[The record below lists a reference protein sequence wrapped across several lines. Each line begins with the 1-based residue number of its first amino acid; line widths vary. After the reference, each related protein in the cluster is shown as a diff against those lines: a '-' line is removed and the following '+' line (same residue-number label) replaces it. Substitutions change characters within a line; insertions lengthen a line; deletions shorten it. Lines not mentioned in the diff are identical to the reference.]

1 MPLNLHGMFFSKD
14 MGKLLPNG
22 RNSFG
27 RCLTRQDFKI
37 NMRKM
42 DEDGSLFNLHTLNES
57 IISDLMTCWWNLKEA
72 STKAWPIF
80 SPRKWYWCQSF
91 AKMLLVVFIQS
102 STMCSDRPIHA
113 HWEAVQPLSGMAFQT
128 NKGPSPLSGYAFL
141 GCRRSV
147 QDLCHLQFFL
157 LNQLTTLEWGAGGS
171 HCFAG
176 SRDGA
181 A

>member
-1 MPLNLHGMFFSKD
+1 

-42 DEDGSLFNLHTLNES
+42 DEDGFVQPPHSQWVNHPWFDEMLVKFARSINHMTNLQPW
-57 IISDLMTCWWNLKEA
+57 C
-72 STKAWPIF
+72 
-80 SPRKWYWCQSF
+80 WCQSF
-91 AKMLLVVFIQS
+91 CKDALGGVHAI
-102 STMCSDRPIHA
+102 IHHMQWQA
-113 HWEAVQPLSGMAFQT
+113 HTYWEPVQPLSGTAFQT
-128 NKGPSPLSGYAFL
+128 NKGPSPLSGFAFL
-141 GCRRSV
+141 SCRRSV

-157 LNQLTTLEWGAGGS
+157 LNQLSALEWGAEGS
-171 HCFAG
+171 HCFPG
-176 SRDGA
+176 SRDSA